1 MKGNAYSI
9 SEMAAMFGLTRQTL
23 IYYDRIGL
31 FAPAH
36 VNEEGY
42 RLYEPTQIPFFAPH
56 MPYERFGPRAQG
68 D

>member
-42 RLYEPTQIPFFAPH
+42 RLYEPTQIPFCVSYA
-56 MPYERFGPRAQG
+56 
-68 D
+68 